1 MDLNNYR
8 LNAYLKTAGKGEQN
22 SEDSRTSV
30 DGQKKIK
37 KPVFEKIQR
46 SSLEP
51 FVQTAQFPHFEKQT
65 VKQPDKLEKTAK
77 NYDSSDEVQ
86 KAASALTS
94 HGLIKVPRTASEG
107 GTDSVYRRVAKFFL
121 IIGVDEASKILPHL
135 TQEQT
140 EKIIPEIASIRSV
153 SQEEAIAILAEF
165 QSLVQRAKEGGGI
178 ETARTIL
185 SKAFGS
191 QRASQILDKTV
202 KPPKCK
208 PFEYLAEIDNSKL
221 MILLKDELPAI
232 KALVISYLKPKKA
245 AALINLMS
253 EEDKKETIMRLAK
266 MAPISPEVLER
277 VDNAMH
283 EKINSIDM
291 TKDNQIDG
299 RQALVQIL
307 KKMDLQSE
315 NDILNKLSQ
324 EDPDLSRKLK
334 KDLFTIEDIINCDDR
349 YLQNIL
355 AEMPDSD
362 IALLIAGK
370 NQEFR
375 TKILQNI
382 SKNRSDTIMEEE
394 QLQKPVLRSES
405 ERITA
410 IFMTRMRKAFED
422 GKYIIKGRTD
432 DIYI

>member
-22 SEDSRTSV
+22 NENSRTSA

-46 SSLEP
+46 SSP
-51 FVQTAQFPHFEKQT
+51 DTFVQAAQFPHFEKQT
-65 VKQPDKLEKTAK
+65 VKQSVVPEKTTK
-77 NYDSSDEVQ
+77 SYDSSDEVQ
-86 KAASALTS
+86 KAAAALTS
-94 HGLIKVPRTASEG
+94 HGLIKVPGTTSEG
-107 GTDSVYRRVAKFFL
+107 GHDSVYRRVAKFFL

-191 QRASQILDKTV
+191 RRASQILDKTV
-202 KPPKCK
+202 KIPKGK

-221 MILLKDELPAI
+221 LILLKDELPAI
-232 KALVISYLKPKKA
+232 KALVISYLKPQKA
-245 AALINLMS
+245 AALINLMN
-253 EEDKKETIMRLAK
+253 EDDKKETIMRLAK
-266 MAPISPEVLER
+266 LAPISPEVLER

-291 TKDNQIDG
+291 TKDSQIDG

-307 KKMDLQSE
+307 KKMDIQSE

-324 EDPDLSRKLK
+324 DDPDLSQKLK
-334 KDLFTIEDIINCDDR
+334 KDLFTIEDIINSDDR

-355 AEMPDSD
+355 AEMPDSE

-370 NQEFR
+370 NQAFR
-375 TKILQNI
+375 TKILMNV
-382 SKNRSDTIMEEE
+382 SKNRADTIMEEE
-394 QLQKPVLRSES
+394 QIQKPVLRSEC
-405 ERITA
+405 EKITA
-410 IFMTRMRKAFED
+410 IFMTRMRKSFED

>member
-1 MDLNNYR
+1 
-8 LNAYLKTAGKGEQN
+8 
-22 SEDSRTSV
+22 
-30 DGQKKIK
+30 
-37 KPVFEKIQR
+37 
-46 SSLEP
+46 
-51 FVQTAQFPHFEKQT
+51 
-65 VKQPDKLEKTAK
+65 
-77 NYDSSDEVQ
+77 
-86 KAASALTS
+86 
-94 HGLIKVPRTASEG
+94 
-107 GTDSVYRRVAKFFL
+107 
-121 IIGVDEASKILPHL
+121 
-135 TQEQT
+135 
-140 EKIIPEIASIRSV
+140 
-153 SQEEAIAILAEF
+153 
-165 QSLVQRAKEGGGI
+165 
-178 ETARTIL
+178 
-185 SKAFGS
+185 
-191 QRASQILDKTV
+191 
-202 KPPKCK
+202 
-208 PFEYLAEIDNSKL
+208 

-375 TKILQNI
+375 TKILQNV

>member
-1 MDLNNYR
+1 
-8 LNAYLKTAGKGEQN
+8 
-22 SEDSRTSV
+22 
-30 DGQKKIK
+30 
-37 KPVFEKIQR
+37 
-46 SSLEP
+46 
-51 FVQTAQFPHFEKQT
+51 
-65 VKQPDKLEKTAK
+65 
-77 NYDSSDEVQ
+77 
-86 KAASALTS
+86 
-94 HGLIKVPRTASEG
+94 
-107 GTDSVYRRVAKFFL
+107 
-121 IIGVDEASKILPHL
+121 
-135 TQEQT
+135 
-140 EKIIPEIASIRSV
+140 
-153 SQEEAIAILAEF
+153 
-165 QSLVQRAKEGGGI
+165 
-178 ETARTIL
+178 
-185 SKAFGS
+185 
-191 QRASQILDKTV
+191 
-202 KPPKCK
+202 
-208 PFEYLAEIDNSKL
+208 
-221 MILLKDELPAI
+221 
-232 KALVISYLKPKKA
+232 
-245 AALINLMS
+245 
-253 EEDKKETIMRLAK
+253 
-266 MAPISPEVLER
+266 
-277 VDNAMH
+277 
-283 EKINSIDM
+283 M

-375 TKILQNI
+375 TKILQNV